1 MFRPLTNLVAVLA
14 VIVGA
19 ATQAEEPIATIAVVS
34 NPYITKLPPK
44 EIKDERGSVRDF
56 LAKIGPDSLSKA
68 VHLINRLRPDAAVIQ
83 GSLTWSGSPAD
94 FAAVRKFV
102 DQINVP
108 VYTMPGHRDRSN
120 GTLEVYRETF
130 GDLDADA
137 KLKSVNNVTLVFAS
151 DLHGKPDA
159 SSSRIRTQLSQASQ
173 SKASPAKAVL
183 LFADRDG
190 EFKRS
195 VLNTEHEAFFSI
207 VNEFKVAIRFDPIRY
222 GYRVRCENTLPVR
235 SVGSLAWSE
244 RGSVAL
250 VRVYDDRVEVAQVS
264 DPEQPTFSLVV
275 PNPVT
280 RPRLPRVED
289 DRYECP
295 SYSEDRA
302 AKPDMTFALIS
313 DPQFDRKTNRN
324 LLIQLADAGIQEL
337 NRFAPDVVLAAG
349 DLVNN
354 NLPEEWK
361 LFQKHFGLL
370 KPPLEVVAGNHD
382 VLFNYNF
389 VESLYASAS
398 KAAPEYAKLVAAA
411 VKDASDEGYN
421 GPTALF
427 EKFTGR
433 KPDRIAEYGDT
444 AFITISFMTQRADDA
459 QMKFLRNA
467 LEKTKDKGHVFVVA
481 HYPSLPAFG
490 YSLQP
495 QLGGD
500 EVLSLLHQYRVTGYL
515 FGHRHHNGFRMHD
528 RTAHVLSDN
537 MRSIHLFHVFP
548 DRITIGRKHIG
559 APLYER
565 LTIPSTRP

>member
-1 MFRPLTNLVAVLA
+1 MFRTPTNIVVALA
-14 VIVGA
+14 AMVCA
-19 ATQAEEPIATIAVVS
+19 QTQAEEPIATIAVVS
-34 NPYITKLPPK
+34 NPYITKLPPN

-56 LAKIGPDSLSKA
+56 LAKSGPDSLSKA
-68 VHLINRLRPDAAVIQ
+68 VNLINRLRPDAAVIQ
-83 GSLTWSGSPAD
+83 GSLTWSGSTED
-94 FAAVRKFV
+94 FAAARKFV

-108 VYTMPGHRDRSN
+108 VYTMPGHRDRSDD
-120 GTLEVYRETF
+120 TLDVYREAF
-130 GDLDADA
+130 GDLDADT
-137 KLKSVNNVTLVFAS
+137 KLKSVSNVTLVFAS

-159 SSSRIRTQLSQASQ
+159 SSSRIRRQL
-173 SKASPAKAVL
+173 SKASESKAVL

-190 EFKRS
+190 EFKPT
-195 VLNTEHEAFFSI
+195 VLNTEHEPFFSI
-207 VNEFKVAIRFDPIRY
+207 VNEFKIAIRFDPVRY
-222 GYRVRCENTLPVR
+222 AYRVRCENTLPVR

-250 VRVYDDRVEVAQVS
+250 VRVYEDRINVAQVS
-264 DPEQPTFSLVV
+264 DPGQPAFSLVV

-289 DRYECP
+289 DPYECP
-295 SYSEDRA
+295 SYSEDLA

-313 DPQFDRKTNRN
+313 DPQFDRTHNRD
-324 LLIQLADAGIQEL
+324 LLIQRADAGIREL
-337 NRFAPDVVLAAG
+337 NRFDPDVVFAAG

-361 LFQKHFGLL
+361 LFQKHFGRL
-370 KPPLEVVAGNHD
+370 KPTLEVVAGNHD

-389 VESLYASAS
+389 VESLYASAP
-398 KAAPEYAKLVAAA
+398 KEAPEYAKLVAAA
-411 VKDASDEGYN
+411 VKTASAEGYH

-433 KPDRIAEYGDT
+433 KPDRIAIYGDT
-444 AFITISFMTQRADDA
+444 AFITISFMTQRADA
-459 QMKFLRNA
+459 VQMQFLRDA
-467 LEKTKDKGHVFVVA
+467 LEKTKNKGHVFVVA

-490 YSLQP
+490 HSLQP

-500 EVLSLLHQYRVTGYL
+500 TVLSLLHQYRVTGYL
-515 FGHRHHNGFRMHD
+515 FGHRHSNGFRFHD

-537 MRSIHLFHVFP
+537 MLSIHLFHVFP

-565 LTIPSTRP
+565 LTIPSTRL